1 MNKYKTIDEGLMEL
15 ELNTKVFKID
25 PIKKI
30 SDEKSRADR
39 FNKKYL
45 IELKCRKYSIDKIKL
60 WGGAM
65 IERDKYR
72 ALMSGCGDKIPA

>member
-1 MNKYKTIDEGLMEL
+1 MKINGVRTKYK
-15 ELNTKVFKID
+15 VFRSD
-25 PIKKI
+25 PLKKI
-30 SDEKSRADR
+30 SDERSRADR

-72 ALMSGCGDKIPA
+72 CTNEWMWR